1 MTSGLQL
8 RRLTTPDDL
17 VEAGLAERERLPELE
32 AAAKHYA
39 IGLTPALAGL
49 IEPSD
54 PADPIAR
61 QFLPDPRELIR
72 DPAERDDPI
81 GDDPKS
87 PVKGLVHR
95 YPDRVLIK
103 LVAVCAVYC
112 RFCFRRERVGPG
124 SGTLSAA
131 DFAAALEYI
140 KAHSEIWEVI
150 LTGGDPLTL
159 SPRRIAEATRA
170 LGSIEHVK
178 VLRWHTRLPVAAPER
193 VTKAVGRALMT
204 EGRTTV
210 VAVHAN
216 HPREL
221 TENARSAC
229 RRLGAA
235 GAMLV
240 SQSVLLKGVNDNPE
254 TLIDLMRAFVEAGVK
269 PYYLHHGDLAPGTAH
284 WRVPIAKGQDLM
296 RVLRARLSGLATPT
310 YMLDI
315 PGGWGKA
322 PIGPQ
327 WIHRGESGEHVVTD
341 PQGAQHAYAD
351 RLGAES

>member
-1 MTSGLQL
+1 MTSGLQS
-8 RRLTTPDDL
+8 RLTSPKEL
-17 VEAGLAERERLPELE
+17 IEAGLAKPERLAELE
-32 AAAKHYA
+32 AVAERYA
-39 IGLTPALAGL
+39 IGLTPALADL
-49 IEPSD
+49 IAPD
-54 PADPIAR
+54 RPADPIAL
-61 QFLPDPRELIR
+61 QFVPDPRELIR
-72 DPAERDDPI
+72 DPAESDDPI
-81 GDDPKS
+81 GDDPRS

-131 DFAAALEYI
+131 DFAAALNYLR
-140 KAHSEIWEVI
+140 AHAEVWEVI

-159 SPRRIAEATRA
+159 SPRRIAETTQA
-170 LGSIEHVK
+170 LPAIPHIK

-193 VTKAVGRALMT
+193 VTKAMARALVA
-204 EGRTTV
+204 EGKTTV
-210 VAVHAN
+210 AAVHAN

-221 TENARSAC
+221 TEGARAAC
-229 RRLGAA
+229 RRLAAA

-240 SQSVLLKGVNDNPE
+240 SQSVLLRGVNDDPE
-254 TLIDLMRAFVEAGVK
+254 TLIALMRAFVEAGVK
-269 PYYLHHGDLAPGTAH
+269 PYYLHHGDLAPGTTH
-284 WRVPIAKGQDLM
+284 WRVPISKGQELM
-296 RVLRARLSGLATPT
+296 RTLRARLSGLATPT

-351 RLGAES
+351 RLGKNG